1 MKEYFFV
8 SLIKKYFTIITL
20 DERKKEKKK
29 ESKFDADD

>member
-20 DERKKEKKK
+20 DEKKK